1 MLFHIIG
8 DRSCHIA
15 DIIPN
20 IAMTITIIV
29 YRPFTVAW
37 RHKLRHTHCTGIAAF
52 EVKDIF
58 FFFFCHLQKFAQLVL
73 EELGTAWI
81 IKGQC
86 TQGIGNAEAARI
98 FAVIGFDTENRHN
111 QFGRYAVFA
120 CHIIDYGTVCRIE
133 LSTTIKFDRTRVTGA
148 EFIPRTRSAWAVHN
162 GNNVAFIHHAIK
174 EIAQFLR
181 TETAVFHF
189 ILDKLLNIDILIETA
204 AGNRFSRSIKY
215 RAFCRRNRLNRFCRI
230 NSRLL
235 RGTTWSQSQSSQTH
249 PKDFDFIHK

>member
-8 DRSCHIA
+8 NRSRHIA

-37 RHKLRHTHCTGIAAF
+37 RHKLRHTHRTGIAAF

-86 TQGIGNAEAARI
+86 TQGIGNAEAACI
-98 FAVIGFDTENRHN
+98 FTIIGFNTENRHN

-120 CHIIDYGTVCRIE
+120 CHIIDYGTICRIE
-133 LSTTIKFDRTRVTGA
+133 LSAAIKFGCTRVTGA
-148 EFIPRTRSAWAVHN
+148 EFIPRTRSAWTVYN
-162 GNNVAFIHHAIK
+162 GNDIAFIHHAIK
-174 EIAQFLR
+174 EITQLFR
-181 TETAVFHF
+181 TEPAVFYF
-189 ILDKLLNIDILIETA
+189 ILDKLLNVDVFIKAA

-215 RAFCRRNRLNRFCRI
+215 RAFCRGNRLNRFCRI

-235 RGTTWSQSQSSQTH
+235 RGTTWS
-249 PKDFDFIHK
+249 